1 MTNQF
6 FFPWVDDISIN
17 LVWLKIYLTS
27 NIKSG
32 KEIVKQC
39 DKEFGNEID
48 KEVDTEFVHKK
59 KDFPNNPQMKLSL
72 QKV

>member
-1 MTNQF
+1 MST
-6 FFPWVDDISIN
+6 
-17 LVWLKIYLTS
+17 

-48 KEVDTEFVHKK
+48 KEIDTEFGQKKGNFRLTHKWIYVWQQFSTLETIDNSFSK
-59 KDFPNNPQMKLSL
+59 
-72 QKV
+72 